1 MPYFVSTHSRPKAA
15 VHIFKSPVIFVRF
28 QHTAARRRLGADK
41 LASNIRQV
49 VSTHSRPKAAGFTP
63 SSGEAETGVSTH
75 SRPKAAGRKR
85 RLHKLHRVVSTHSR
99 PKAAGGTVS
108 VAVVRDNDVS
118 THSRPKAA
126 GPSSAILFTLS
137 KVSTHSRPKA
147 AGIDF
152 SAAASVYGSFNT
164 QPPEGGWLQD
174 FTGII

>member
-99 PKAAGGTVS
+99 PKAAG
-108 VAVVRDNDVS
+108 
-118 THSRPKAA
+118 
-126 GPSSAILFTLS
+126 PSSAILFTLS